1 RQVRTWRCPRRAVFT
16 AEVGKTGAPTPP
28 LAPAEPEPPRGQDW
42 AAKLQEDPKESRGDQ
57 GREIPAVLKDTS
69 ETSISAQQL
78 ADLEA
83 IASTLGASEAIPQA
97 ELLALP
103 EEPEVVLAESEAPM
117 PGLGYISGRARK
129 SFQKTALE
137 VDSFAPSGAQV

>member
-1 RQVRTWRCPRRAVFT
+1 MSGAERMEVAWRHRVQLRVST
-16 AEVGKTGAPTPP
+16 AE
-28 LAPAEPEPPRGQDW
+28 Q
-42 AAKLQEDPKESRGDQ
+42 QEMLELIESSNTWIQ
-57 GREIPAVLKDTS
+57 
-69 ETSISAQQL
+69 
-78 ADLEA
+78 A

-137 VDSFAPSGAQV
+137 VDSFAPSGAQVVGMPS